1 MRKTTLIVLAVTLSI
16 ISSGCDSEPSTTVVN
31 DPVASNSEPSTP
43 EMSAMEQLSRGY
55 DYDKAQDY
63 KDAMKWYRLAAEQ
76 GMAEA
81 EYAIAVLYNEG
92 KGVPQDEEEAVTW
105 FRKSAEQGF
114 HGAKYNLG
122 NKYYRGQGV
131 AQDYKEAMKWFRL
144 AAEQGGAEA
153 KHNLGVMYLNGLG
166 VPQDS
171 KEGVTWFRE
180 AAEQGFPDAQ
190 YNLGSIYFNGQGV
203 PPDYKEAYI
212 WMKLA
217 AGGGNIMAEKYLDIV
232 KAQLTPAQLDE
243 ALKQATDRF
252 NQIEEMQ

>member
-1 MRKTTLIVLAVTLSI
+1 MRITTVIIFTLVLCILH
-16 ISSGCDSEPSTTVVN
+16 SGCNSEPSTPEVN

-114 HGAKYNLG
+114 HGAQYNLG
-122 NKYYRGQGV
+122 NKYYRAQGV
-131 AQDYKEAMKWFRL
+131 AQDYKEAVKWFRK
-144 AAEQGGAEA
+144 AAEQGDA
-153 KHNLGVMYLNGLG
+153 
-166 VPQDS
+166 
-171 KEGVTWFRE
+171 
-180 AAEQGFPDAQ
+180 DAQ
-190 YNLGSIYFNGQGV
+190 GRLKELGEN
-203 PPDYKEAYI
+203 
-212 WMKLA
+212 
-217 AGGGNIMAEKYLDIV
+217 
-232 KAQLTPAQLDE
+232 
-243 ALKQATDRF
+243 
-252 NQIEEMQ
+252 